1 MKLTNDV
8 FIYPWTNVSINNCN
22 TYLINEKHPILIDTG
37 LSMCLNGVLED
48 INNDGL
54 DPDTIELIISTH
66 SHPDHF
72 DGVKHFMKKDTKMAL
87 HRDEDTF
94 LKETGKGF
102 YNMFGLQMPEYRV
115 DTYLQEGSLTL
126 NNTVME
132 IYHTPGHSPGSVSLY
147 LPDSKTLIVGDVI
160 FQAGVGRT
168 DFPGGDGSLLKK
180 SIDKL
185 STLDIEYLLPGHGDI
200 VESADRVKRN
210 FDYVAQVY
218 YNII

>member
-1 MKLTNDV
+1 VKLTKDV

-48 INNDGL
+48 IKKDGI
-54 DPDTIELIISTH
+54 DPETIELIISTH

-72 DGVKHFMKKDTKMAL
+72 DGVKHFMQKDTKMAL

-102 YNMFGLQMPEYRV
+102 YNMFGLQMPDYRV
-115 DTYLQEGSLTL
+115 DTYLQEGSLNI

-168 DFPGGDGSLLKK
+168 DFPGGDGALLKK

-185 STLDIEYLLPGHGDI
+185 STLDIEHLLPGHGDI
-200 VESADRVKRN
+200 VEGNDRVKRN

>member
-1 MKLTNDV
+1 MKLTKDV

-48 INNDGL
+48 IKKDGI
-54 DPDTIELIISTH
+54 DPETIELIISTH

-72 DGVKHFMKKDTKMAL
+72 DGVKHFMQKDTKMAL

-102 YNMFGLQMPEYRV
+102 YNMFGLQMPDYRV
-115 DTYLQEGSLTL
+115 DTYLQEGSLNI

-168 DFPGGDGSLLKK
+168 DFPCGDGALLKK

-185 STLDIEYLLPGHGDI
+185 STLDIEHHRPGHGDI
-200 VESADRVKRN
+200 LEGNDRVKRK

>member
-1 MKLTNDV
+1 MKLTNDL
-8 FIYPWTNVSINNCN
+8 FIYPWTNVTINNCN

-37 LSMCLNGVLED
+37 LSMCLKGVLEA
-48 INNDGL
+48 IAKDGI
-54 DPDTIELIISTH
+54 DPELIEMIISTH

-72 DGVKHFMKKDTKMAL
+72 DGVKYFIQKKTKMAL
-87 HRDEDTF
+87 HQDEDTF

-102 YNMFGLQMPEYRV
+102 YNMFGLTMPDYRV
-115 DTYLQEGSLTL
+115 DTYLKEGTL
-126 NNTVME
+126 KVNNTDIE
-132 IYHTPGHSPGSVSLY
+132 IYHTPGHSPGSVSIY
-147 LPDSKTLIVGDVI
+147 LPASKTLIPGDVI

-168 DFPGGDGSLLKK
+168 DFPGGDGSLLKR

-185 STLDIEYLLPGHGDI
+185 SQLDIEYLLPGHGDI
-200 VESADRVKRN
+200 VEGKDRVKRN

>member
-37 LSMCLNGVLED
+37 LSMCLNDVLED
-48 INNDGL
+48 IKSDGI
-54 DPDTIELIISTH
+54 DPETIELIISTH

-72 DGVKHFMKKDTKMAL
+72 DGVQHFMSKDTKMAL

-102 YNMFGLQMPEYRV
+102 YNMFGLQIPDYRV
-115 DTYLQEGSLTL
+115 DSYLQEGSLKVNDTL
-126 NNTVME
+126 ME

-180 SIDKL
+180 SIERL
-185 STLDIEYLLPGHGDI
+185 SQLDIDYLLPGHGDI
-200 VESADRVKRN
+200 VEGSDRVKRN
-210 FDYVAQVY
+210 FDHVAQVY

>member
-48 INNDGL
+48 IKNDGI

-72 DGVKHFMKKDTKMAL
+72 DGVKHFMQKDTKMAL

-185 STLDIEYLLPGHGDI
+185 STLDIEHLLPGHGDI
-200 VESADRVKRN
+200 VEGNDRVKRN

>member
-1 MKLTNDV
+1 
-8 FIYPWTNVSINNCN
+8 
-22 TYLINEKHPILIDTG
+22 
-37 LSMCLNGVLED
+37 MCLDGVLED
-48 INNDGL
+48 IKKDGI
-54 DPDTIELIISTH
+54 DPGTIELIISTH

-72 DGVKHFMKKDTKMAL
+72 DGVKYFMEKPTKMAL

-102 YNMFGLQMPEYRV
+102 YNMFGLQMPDYRV
-115 DTYLQEGSLTL
+115 DTYLKEGPLTV

-180 SIDKL
+180 SIDSL
-185 STLDIEYLLPGHGDI
+185 SSLNIEYLLPGHGDI
-200 VESADRVKRN
+200 VEGSDRVKRN

>member
-37 LSMCLNGVLED
+37 LSMCLTGVLED
-48 INNDGL
+48 IKKDGI
-54 DPDTIELIISTH
+54 DPETIELIISTH

-72 DGVKHFMKKDTKMAL
+72 DGVKHFMPKDTKMAL
-87 HRDEDTF
+87 HRDEDNF

-102 YNMFGLQMPEYRV
+102 YEMFGLQMPEYRV
-115 DTYLQEGSLTL
+115 DSYLQEGELKINTTL
-126 NNTVME
+126 MQ
-132 IYHTPGHSPGSVSLY
+132 IYHTPGHSPGSVSIY

-168 DFPGGDGSLLKK
+168 DFPGGDGALLKK
-180 SIDKL
+180 SIDRL
-185 STLDIEYLLPGHGDI
+185 SNLDIDYLLPGHGDI
-200 VESADRVKRN
+200 VEGSDRVKRN

-218 YNII
+218 YNLI

>member
-1 MKLTNDV
+1 VKLTNDL

-37 LSMCLNGVLED
+37 LSMCLKGVLEA
-48 INNDGL
+48 IAKDGI
-54 DPDTIELIISTH
+54 DPETIEMIISTH

-72 DGVKHFMKKDTKMAL
+72 DGVTYFMEKKTKMAL
-87 HRDEDTF
+87 HQDEDTF

-102 YNMFGLQMPEYRV
+102 YNMFGLKMPDYRV
-115 DTYLQEGSLTL
+115 DTYLKEGALKL
-126 NNTVME
+126 NSTDIE
-132 IYHTPGHSPGSVSLY
+132 IYHTPGHSPGSVSIY
-147 LPDSKTLIVGDVI
+147 LPATKTLIPGDVI

-168 DFPGGDGSLLKK
+168 DFPGGDGALLKK

-185 STLDIEYLLPGHGDI
+185 SQLDIEYLLPGHGDI
-200 VESADRVKRN
+200 VQGSDRVKRN

-218 YNII
+218 YNIM